1 MNYLNKII
9 LSMAKVLPK
18 SVVKLFAKKY
28 VAGETIDEALSVA
41 RQLNKLGFSVTLDI
55 LGEHVLNKEQS
66 KYYTEQYV
74 QLYEKISSNN
84 IDANISVKPTH
95 IGLDIS
101 VDHFEK
107 NLNKLLEF
115 AKKSDNF
122 LRIDMESSKETDQT
136 IKSTMKFQ
144 KRYKNI
150 GTVMQAYLYRTIDD
164 IDILNENKNLNIRL
178 CKGIYKENKD
188 IAIQSRDKINSNY
201 IKIFRKVIG
210 LEGFVALA
218 THDVSLIQQ
227 LHEIIE
233 DENID
238 KNTFEFQTLYGV
250 PTKQILTS
258 NKKFGFKTRIYV
270 PFGPDWYDYSM
281 RRLNENPNIA
291 GYIFKNFFNN

>member
-9 LSMAKVLPK
+9 LSMAKILPK

-28 VAGETIDEALSVA
+28 VAGETIDDALSVA

-74 QLYEKISSNN
+74 ELYEKISSNN

-107 NLNKLLEF
+107 NLNKLLKF
-115 AKKSDNF
+115 ARKSNNF

-136 IKSTMKFQ
+136 IKSTMKYQ
-144 KRYKNI
+144 KIYKNI

-201 IKIFRKVIG
+201 IKIFKKVIG

-218 THDVSLIQQ
+218 THDVSLIRQ

-250 PTKQILTS
+250 PMKQILTS
-258 NKKFGFKTRIYV
+258 NKKLGFKTRIYV

-291 GYIFKNFFNN
+291 GYIFKNIFNN

>member
-1 MNYLNKII
+1 
-9 LSMAKVLPK
+9 MAKVLPK

-74 QLYEKISSNN
+74 ELYEKISSNN